1 MTEEKK
7 TLDPDLIDAVRSQV
21 LDELKS
27 EEERKRQEKIRQR
40 EEDKKSRDS
49 YVERMKTSEEPWVD
63 IIGFVDTPQ
72 GVRVEL
78 DWNDAFVSYLRE
90 NGVKGA
96 DDEQVVQRW
105 ITLLLRDMADQMTE
119 SQEEVSDFE

>member
-7 TLDPDLIDAVRSQV
+7 TLDPNLVAAVRSQV

-27 EEERKRQEKIRQR
+27 EDERKRQEKIRQR

-49 YVERMKTSEEPWVD
+49 YVERMKTSDEPWVD

-78 DWNDAFVSYLRE
+78 DWNGAFVAYLRE
-90 NGVKGA
+90 NGVRGT

-105 ITLLLRDMADQMTE
+105 ITLLLRDMAEQM
-119 SQEEVSDFE
+119 EEEIPEQSEYE